1 MTPPRVASW
10 LLEAALPRSMS
21 EAIAGD
27 LYEEF
32 CEYAVPR
39 RGVFLAR
46 WWYRWQVARS
56 LAPLFFRSWQ
66 RASIRRGSAAVIAAG
81 LIPVLPATLLLM
93 LRTFV
98 LQQVPLKTT
107 AELSM
112 VFAIVLGALVALSA
126 LIGVALAL
134 RLLSDDSPPRSR

>member
-10 LLEAALPRSMS
+10 LLEAALPQSMG

-27 LYEEF
+27 LHEEF
-32 CEYAVPR
+32 CEYTVPR

-66 RASIRRGSAAVIAAG
+66 RASVRRGSFAVIAAG

-107 AELSM
+107 RELGLE
-112 VFAIVLGALVALSA
+112 FGILLGGVVIAAAVA
-126 LIGVALAL
+126 GVGAAARIMAGGL
-134 RLLSDDSPPRSR
+134 RG

>member
-10 LLEAALPRSMS
+10 LIETALPRTMG

-27 LYEEF
+27 LHEEF
-32 CEYAVPR
+32 CEHAVPR
-39 RGVFLAR
+39 RGLFLAR

-66 RASIRRGSAAVIAAG
+66 RASIRRGSAAVLAAG

-107 AELSM
+107 AELSLA
-112 VFAIVLGALVALSA
+112 FALVLAILVVLSV
-126 LIGVALAL
+126 LLGLALAV
-134 RLLSDDSPPRSR
+134 RLLADDSHS

>member
-10 LLEAALPRSMS
+10 LIETALPHSMG

-32 CEYAVPR
+32 CDYIVPR

-81 LIPVLPATLLLM
+81 SMAVLPATLLLM

-107 AELSM
+107 SDLSLA
-112 VFAIVLGALVALSA
+112 FTVLLSILVAASML
-126 LIGVALAL
+126 LGFALAVRFL
-134 RLLSDDSPPRSR
+134 ADDSRT

>member
-10 LLEAALPRSMS
+10 LLETALPQSMA

-66 RASIRRGSAAVIAAG
+66 RASVPRASTAIVGGAVIA
-81 LIPVLPATLLLM
+81 VVPATMLLM

-126 LIGVALAL
+126 LIGLALAL
-134 RLLSDDSPPRSR
+134 RLLSDDSLPRSR

>member
-1 MTPPRVASW
+1 MTPPRLASW
-10 LLEAALPRSMS
+10 LLEMALPPSMS

-32 CEYAVPR
+32 CDYAVPR
-39 RGVFLAR
+39 RGLFLAR
-46 WWYRWQVARS
+46 CWYRWQVARS

-66 RASIRRGSAAVIAAG
+66 RASIRHGSAAVIAAG

-107 AELSM
+107 AEPSLP
-112 VFAIVLGALVALSA
+112 FVLVLATLVVISA
-126 LIGVALAL
+126 LLGFALAV
-134 RLLSDDSPPRSR
+134 RLLADESSS

>member
-10 LLEAALPRSMS
+10 LLETALPQSLA

-32 CEYAVPR
+32 CDYAVPR

-126 LIGVALAL
+126 LIGLALAL
-134 RLLSDDSPPRSR
+134 RLLSDDSLPRSR